1 MAASPTAY
9 LFYGVIL
16 DAPAMADLEDDD
28 AYVAME
34 EALAEHGVNILH
46 FGETPAVHLALSLAR
61 SIVMASSGEAAVV
74 RSLDVGSDWDARL
87 SRACEIIELPAQKPA
102 WYVTSRVSW

>member
-16 DAPAMADLEDDD
+16 DDATATDLADDD
-28 AYVAME
+28 EYVAVE
-34 EALAEHGVNILH
+34 TALQELGIDIIH
-46 FGETPAVHLALSLAR
+46 FGETPEIHLALAIDR
-61 SIVMASSGEAAVV
+61 SVITASAGTAERV
-74 RSLDVGSDWDARL
+74 RKLEVGGDWQQRL
-87 SRACEIIELPAQKPA
+87 ERACEIVETPVGKPA